1 MARAMAN
8 LKAVIVGD
16 WDVLKVH
23 FLKQTAGLY
32 ERDFANTYLYMQ
44 DYGLCVEL
52 YDKAVNLAIWNTSG
66 AETEEYARLRPS
78 SYPDT
83 DFLFMLFCV
92 ESKETLQNCVQ
103 LWGPEVSPHCPG
115 VPIILVGVSHCYRPH
130 FGIDQPPSNRCVSEE
145 EGKEAAKKIGAYAYY
160 ECDLY
165 KHYEVY
171 GATLL
176 GVTAV
181 LNKNGYQEQGGKLYK
196 RSTFLGGLFSR
207 GKKSPVKPPVP
218 DNPDKLLPVT
228 QPMRHQGTH
237 SFSFTTLWNN
247 ELFSDVIIHHNQMV
261 YHAHAIILFSQCKLF
276 TTYFNNNNESVNGST
291 PSVAGKL
298 TDAVKQSTF
307 FTSASME
314 SESGKVHLYVNNDI
328 PSVITEA
335 VLSCLYSNKRTVSG
349 IVDGVKLMAVC
360 SELSIKVKEL
370 TENQWDLELP
380 LNTDNLQC
388 FLSSGEFCD
397 VRFVVE
403 GEKLCGH
410 RAIVCCHCEVLS
422 AMLSGGFAESHQK
435 EVVMQDCSLV
445 SFCCLLEWLYTSRCD
460 FNPRVELSASRRAAK
475 LSDTEMLEVIRL
487 ADQYCLTELV
497 TVSEVQLSER
507 IINKIQTSDTETS
520 IASQQLQLN
529 SQLEQ
534 LLDELV
540 DLVSFCNNCGGK
552 ELKKWIL
559 LLIASNYGDIWDEWK
574 TSKKASELPEDDRD
588 FIEDKVWNKEYLS
601 FSEKF
606 KSLYW

>member
-1 MARAMAN
+1 MTGVDTIKM
-8 LKAVIVGD
+8 KEMIVGD
-16 WDVLKVH
+16 FDVLKVQ
-23 FLKQTAGLY
+23 FLMQTAGY
-32 ERDFANTYLYMQ
+32 DPTVKPHDVPRPNTLPAAF
-44 DYGLCVEL
+44 LCSSMPDHLSYQMDVKF
-52 YDKAVNLAIWNTSG
+52 YDKIVNVDIWHTSG
-66 AETEEYARLRPS
+66 MDKDFGRMRPL

-83 DFLFMLFCV
+83 DFILILFCV

-103 LWGPEVSPHCPG
+103 LWGLEASHFCSG
-115 VPIILVGVSHCYRPH
+115 APIILVGVSHCYRPH

-145 EGKEAAKKIGAYAYY
+145 EGKEVAKKIGAYAYY

-181 LNKNGYQEQGGKLYK
+181 LNKNGYQEQRGKLK

-218 DNPDKLLPVT
+218 DNPDKLLSVT

-247 ELFSDVIIHHNQMV
+247 ELFSDVIIHHNQME
-261 YHAHAIILFSQCKLF
+261 YHAHAIVLFSQCKLF
-276 TTYFNNNNESVNGST
+276 TTQFNNKNESVNDSSS
-291 PSVAGKL
+291 SVASKL
-298 TDAVKQSTF
+298 TDAIKQSTF
-307 FTSASME
+307 FTSASVE

-328 PSVITEA
+328 PSMITEA
-335 VLSCLYSNKRTVSG
+335 VLSCLYSNKRTISG
-349 IVDGVKLMAVC
+349 VVDGVKLTAVC
-360 SELSIKVKEL
+360 AELSVKVKQL
-370 TENQWDLELP
+370 TENKWDLELP

-397 VRFVVE
+397 VRFLVE

-422 AMLSGGFAESHQK
+422 AMLSGGFSESHQK
-435 EVVMQDCSLV
+435 EVVIQDCSLM
-445 SFCCLLEWLYTSRCD
+445 SFCCLLEWLYTGRCD
-460 FNPRVELSASRRAAK
+460 FNPRVGLSASRGTAK

-497 TVSEVQLSER
+497 TASEVQLSER
-507 IINKIQTSDTETS
+507 IIAKINTSTTEIP
-520 IASQQLQLN
+520 IASQQLKLD
-529 SQLEQ
+529 SLLEQ

-540 DLVSFCNNCGGK
+540 VGLLDSI
-552 ELKKWIL
+552 IL
-559 LLIASNYGDIWDEWK
+559 QIWFPSAIIVE
-574 TSKKASELPEDDRD
+574 
-588 FIEDKVWNKEYLS
+588 
-601 FSEKF
+601 EK
-606 KSLYW
+606 S